1 MRELDKKQKIVVIA
15 ILVII
20 AGAIL
25 YYVYGKDETSYQTE
39 ILPYEENVL
48 EETAGVGELALKSDT
63 SEEELEE
70 EEEIIIYITGEVN
83 KEGVY
88 ALPEGA
94 RIADAIEQAEGL
106 TENAYT
112 EDLNLAYVLEDG
124 MKIKIPN
131 REEVQDQRDSQKV
144 IENSDYITI
153 DSGISIEETQAVQ
166 TKIGQKVNINTAS
179 EQELETLT
187 GIGPSLAGK
196 IIQYRK
202 ENGNFKSVDDIK
214 NVSGIGESK
223 FENIKDK
230 ICVN

>member
-1 MRELDKKQKIVVIA
+1 MRELDKKQKIIVIA
-15 ILVII
+15 ILTII
-20 AGAIL
+20 AGTIL
-25 YYVYGKDETSYQTE
+25 YYVYGKEETSYKTE
-39 ILPYEENVL
+39 ILPYEENAL
-48 EETAGVGELALKSDT
+48 EEVAREEESAQKSNT
-63 SEEELEE
+63 LEEELEE
-70 EEEIIIYITGEVN
+70 YTEIIIYITGEVN

-88 ALPEGA
+88 SLPEGA
-94 RIADAIEQAEGL
+94 RITDAIEKAEGL

-131 REEVQDQRDSQKV
+131 KEDVQKQKESQEVT
-144 IENSDYITI
+144 ETSDYITKK
-153 DSGISIEETQAVQ
+153 SGISIEETQAVQ
-166 TKIGQKVNINTAS
+166 TKISPKVNINTAS
-179 EQELETLT
+179 QQELETLT

-223 FENIKDK
+223 FENIKDEV
-230 ICVN
+230 CVK